1 MARERSWLVSED
13 DVDSIMYVQTHGVDE
28 PSKSATPFF
37 LAAAAAA
44 MDIEAAIY
52 FTMDGATLLKKGVA
66 EELMIRR
73 GEGGQSLRFFMEQAL
88 ELGVKFY
95 VCQPSLDLHD
105 LSMEDLIDG
114 VEMIGGAA
122 FNSMAL
128 DADVVISF

>member
-1 MARERSWLVSED
+1 MSEEE
-13 DVDSIMYVQTHGVDE
+13 VNSIMYVQTHGVDE
-28 PSKSATPFF
+28 PGKSATPFF

-44 MDIEAAIY
+44 MDIEAGIY
-52 FTMDGATLLKKGVA
+52 FTMNGATLLKKGVA

-73 GEGGQSLRFFMEQAL
+73 GEGGESLRFFMDQAL
-88 ELGVKFY
+88 ELGVSFY

-105 LSMEDLIDG
+105 LTMDDLIDG

-128 DADVVISF
+128 EADAVISF

>member
-1 MARERSWLVSED
+1 MNEED
-13 DVDSIMYVQTHGVDE
+13 SKSIMYVQTHGVDE

-44 MDIEAAIY
+44 MDMEAAIY

-66 EELMIRR
+66 EGLTIKR
-73 GEGGQSLRFFMEQAL
+73 GQGGQSLSFFMDQAL

-95 VCQPSLDLHD
+95 VCQPSLDLHG
-105 LSMEDLIDG
+105 LSMGDLVEG

-128 DADVVISF
+128 DADLVITF

>member
-1 MARERSWLVSED
+1 MNEEESK
-13 DVDSIMYVQTHGVDE
+13 SIMYVQTHGVDE

-44 MDIEAAIY
+44 MDIAAAIY
-52 FTMDGATLLKKGVA
+52 FTMDGATLLKRGVA
-66 EELMIRR
+66 EGVDIKR
-73 GEGGQSLRFFMEQAL
+73 GHGGESLRFFMDQAL

-95 VCQPSLDLHD
+95 VCQPSLDLHG
-105 LSMEDLIDG
+105 LSMDDLVDG

-128 DADVVISF
+128 DADLVITF

>member
-1 MARERSWLVSED
+1 MAED
-13 DVDSIMYVQTHGVDE
+13 ESNSIMYVQTHGVDE

-44 MDIEAAIY
+44 MDIEAGIY

-66 EELMIRR
+66 EELMIKR
-73 GEGGQSLRFFMEQAL
+73 GEGGQSLKFFVDQAQ
-88 ELGVKFY
+88 ELGVRLY
-95 VCQPSLDLHD
+95 VCQPSLDLHG
-105 LSMEDLIDG
+105 LTMEELIDG